1 MGTVT
6 HPTDEEIRT
15 QGDETFAIVHC
26 REVVGLGVGPDGAGF
41 KVDASPVPLSER
53 EREQTEVW
61 TPERPR
67 ITLLQLGEDGR
78 SVP

>member
-41 KVDASPVPLSER
+41 KVDAIPVPLSER
-53 EREQTEVW
+53 ER
-61 TPERPR
+61 
-67 ITLLQLGEDGR
+67 
-78 SVP
+78 